1 VQVALTRRRIQH
13 SRLDV
18 STYEDMK
25 NTYEDYVNRND
36 NENPDDNVISKRPRN
51 KQNSSEIDYN
61 AQNYII
67 QICNRIGIDYELL
80 INNNYSDKCY
90 S

>member
-1 VQVALTRRRIQH
+1 MTRR
-13 SRLDV
+13 
-18 STYEDMK
+18 K
-25 NTYEDYVNRND
+25 N
-36 NENPDDNVISKRPRN
+36 ILFFMIIIL
-51 KQNSSEIDYN
+51 EIDYN

-67 QICNRIGIDYELL
+67 QICNRIEIDYELL

>member
-1 VQVALTRRRIQH
+1 
-13 SRLDV
+13 
-18 STYEDMK
+18 MK

>member
-1 VQVALTRRRIQH
+1 MQVALTRRRIQH